1 MKEIIRRILREE
13 LEWGSSGEYDYQRGY
28 CHYFAYDIIGRLK
41 KLYPNKDIK
50 YYILFADEIYDYD
63 EGIVEG
69 TALIHVYIKIDNY
82 LLDSNGFTTI
92 EDANKRMK
100 EWIQEMSEELPN
112 DYRLEGYVK
121 ETRRFPTGYINKT
134 QCDLETIKKDI
145 KTFLSNPEVIELL
158 KMIEQ

>member
-13 LEWGSSGEYDYQRGY
+13 LEWGFSGEYDYQRGY
-28 CHYFAYDIIGRLK
+28 CHYFAYRLK

-100 EWIQEMSEELPN
+100 EWIQEMSEELPD

-158 KMIEQ
+158 KMIE